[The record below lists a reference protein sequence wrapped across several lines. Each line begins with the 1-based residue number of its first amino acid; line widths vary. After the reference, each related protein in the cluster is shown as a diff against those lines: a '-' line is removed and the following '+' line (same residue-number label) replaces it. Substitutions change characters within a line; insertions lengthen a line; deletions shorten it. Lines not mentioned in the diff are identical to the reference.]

1 MKRLQHF
8 FEAFY
13 QDIAGNKMSGLMKSI
28 PHALESRF
36 DDYTHGLLDDWLP
49 LLDQLPSIDNQQ
61 IDLKNAV
68 SIMSKNSLNPV
79 EMDSFTQL
87 LKQFH
92 PWRKGPFHIHGIDID
107 TEWRSDWKWE
117 RIKNHISPLKDRYVL
132 DVGCGSGYHCWRMYG
147 DGAEMVIGIDPS
159 QLFLMQFQVLKHFIG
174 EAPVHLLPIG
184 IEYMP
189 ENFQQF
195 DTVFSMGVLY
205 HRKSPFEHLSQLK
218 GLLRK
223 GGELVLETLV
233 IEGDENDVLVPGER
247 YASMRNVWF
256 IPSCAALTNWL
267 EKVGFSEVKVVDVNQ
282 TSVEEQRATDW
293 MTFLSLKD
301 FLDPEDL
308 NRTIEGYPA
317 PRRAT
322 FIATR

>member
-8 FEAFY
+8 FDAFY
-13 QDIAGNKMSGLMKSI
+13 QDIANNKMSGLMKSI

-49 LLDQLPSIDNQQ
+49 LLDQLPSINAQQ
-61 IDLKNAV
+61 VDIKNRV
-68 SIMSKNSLNPV
+68 NITSKNVLDD
-79 EMDSFTQL
+79 EQKETLTQL

-117 RIKNHISPLKDRYVL
+117 RIKEHISPLKGRYVL

-147 DGAEMVIGIDPS
+147 DDAQMVIGIDPS

-233 IEGDENDVLVPGER
+233 IDGDENDVLVPGER

-267 EKVGFSEVKVVDVNQ
+267 EKVGFSDVKVVDVNQ

-301 FLDPEDL
+301 FLDPEDS
-308 NRTIEGYPA
+308 NKTIEGYPA
-317 PRRAT
+317 PKRAT